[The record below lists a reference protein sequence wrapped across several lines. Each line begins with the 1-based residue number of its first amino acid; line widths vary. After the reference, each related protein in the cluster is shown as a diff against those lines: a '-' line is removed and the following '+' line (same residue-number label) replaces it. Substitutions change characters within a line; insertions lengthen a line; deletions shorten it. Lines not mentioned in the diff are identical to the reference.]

1 MSDKYSDIIN
11 MPHHVSQRRGKMS
24 RHSRAA
30 QFASFAALTGLEEAL
45 DEASW
50 RYGKKDGRDGSSEQR
65 ARTVIS
71 R

>member
-1 MSDKYSDIIN
+1 
-11 MPHHVSQRRGKMS
+11 MS